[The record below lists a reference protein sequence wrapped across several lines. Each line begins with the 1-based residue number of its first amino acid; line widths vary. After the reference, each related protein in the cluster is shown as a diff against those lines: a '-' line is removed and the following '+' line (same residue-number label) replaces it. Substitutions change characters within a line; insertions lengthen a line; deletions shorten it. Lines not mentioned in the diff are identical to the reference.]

1 MSKWMAHLKQ
11 TMRKN
16 KGMKL
21 GQAMKLAAKTYKKH
35 KGGAGEAAA
44 AEGAPAAAE
53 GVAEAAAPVGGRRRR
68 GTRKGGKTAR
78 RTRRR

>member
-1 MSKWMAHLKQ
+1 MAHLKQ

-44 AEGAPAAAE
+44 EGAPAAAE
-53 GVAEAAAPVGGRRRR
+53 GVAETAAPVGGRRRS
-68 GTRKGGKTAR
+68 RKGRKTAR